1 MPSLKE
7 LLTQH
12 NVTLPDGVN
21 LADLVEQSD
30 EVRGLKT
37 TKDELLNWKVTN
49 KPLLES
55 LAAEKDLLATKA
67 KEEEEKALRLAQEN
81 GDFKTAAEITAN
93 RLKSLEDGLS
103 ASREKAKQ
111 SAHEAALQS
120 VASLFGDKSLGM
132 DIAATKVVTTLTETG
147 DTVVSYKMG
156 NETFADLDTFKGAL
170 SKVPSYANMMP
181 VGGES
186 NTPASNGQGSGG
198 GAQPVH
204 KNKAAETA
212 KSKGDATGFLA
223 AHLSS

>member
-55 LAAEKDLLATKA
+55 LAAEKNLLATKA

-81 GDFKTAAEITAN
+81 GDFKTTAEITAK
-93 RLKSLEDGLS
+93 RLKSLEDGLN
-103 ASREKAKQ
+103 ASREETRSTAERELRAQVAAKFGG
-111 SAHEAALQS
+111 SKLG
-120 VASLFGDKSLGM
+120 SLFAKDSVKVKLGDDGKLITELNIDGSPVDGGIDDLL
-132 DIAATKVVTTLTETG
+132 AA
-147 DTVVSYKMG
+147 
-156 NETFADLDTFKGAL
+156 AA
-170 SKVPSYANMMP
+170 KVPDYANMMP

-186 NTPASNGQGSGG
+186 NTPAANGQGSGG
-198 GAQPVH
+198 GAQPNQQP
-204 KNKAAETA
+204 K
-212 KSKGDATGFLA
+212 
-223 AHLSS
+223 LSSATKNYLASIQN